1 MPACCRCNASGK
13 CRTCR
18 CIKSGKSCQG
28 CLPQRLGKCE
38 NSDTFIRSPQN
49 EETSS
54 SSSSSIRHSQIPCEL
69 VQCVEDTSSVI
80 TSDIYETTTDNLEAF
95 ERGNSCNSNHPIG
108 NLPGYPEFQEYP
120 DFIWGSVDGTTF
132 TNKINAAYDEAI
144 HWQTNIFKLP
154 FGKEGKAFVN
164 ELARLFRAYA
174 ESSSMEIIALKAAMT
189 LPILLLQKPHRT
201 SKVKEHNKCI
211 ERRLSLWLD
220 GDIEAL
226 LDEGRTIQRYLH
238 PQIKRSSDRQDAT
251 VFTRFMSEGKVRAA
265 LHMLSSQSNNGSL
278 ALDTLIDSVS
288 VKEIL
293 QKKHPPAQP
302 LDPTALISYEDP
314 IEEPHPVIFDK
325 ITGSLIRSISLR
337 TEGSAGPSKL
347 DAKCWRR
354 ICTSFHGASIEICN
368 SLAAIAKRL
377 CSSYV
382 NPSGLIAFTASR
394 LIALDKCPGVRPI
407 GVGEVIRR
415 IVGKA
420 ILSVIGYDIQEAAGA
435 IQLCAGQQAGCE
447 SAVHAMREILA
458 NPDTEGI
465 LLVDANNAFNNQNR
479 NAALLNIKSIC
490 PSLSKILINT
500 YRNSANLYVDGE
512 TIQSNEGTTQG
523 DPLAMAMYSVAIMP
537 LIKQLN
543 GVVKQIWYADDA
555 SAGGRITD
563 LRVWWNRLQEL
574 GPRYGYFVNSFKS
587 HLLVKDD
594 NLAIATNIFC
604 DTDIQVSTAGH
615 RYLGAPLGS
624 ESFIESY
631 ITSKVSE
638 WSAEI
643 YKLAELANT
652 QPQAAYGA
660 FTHGLIGRW
669 VFIMRTVP
677 NIGDL
682 LSPLE
687 HQTSLSTCPFR
698 ETSNK

>member
-13 CRTCR
+13 CRTCC

-38 NSDTFIRSPQN
+38 NSDTLIRSPQS

-80 TSDIYETTTDNLEAF
+80 TSDIYETTTDNLEVF
-95 ERGNSCNSNHPIG
+95 ERGNSCNSNHP
-108 NLPGYPEFQEYP
+108 NLPAYPDFQEYP
-120 DFIWGSVDGTTF
+120 DFVWGSVDGTTF

-144 HWQTNIFKLP
+144 HWQTNIFNLP

-189 LPILLLQKPHRT
+189 LPILLLQKPHRN
-201 SKVKEHNKCI
+201 SKVKDHNKSI
-211 ERRLSLWLD
+211 EHRLSLWLD

-238 PQIKRSSDRQDAT
+238 PQIKRSSDRQDAI

-265 LHMLSSQSNNGSL
+265 LQMLSSQSNNGSL

-314 IEEPHPVIFDK
+314 IEEPNPVIFDK
-325 ITGSLIRSISLR
+325 ITGSLIRSVSLR

-347 DAKCWRR
+347 DAKCWRC

-368 SLAAIAKRL
+368 TLAAIAKRL

-407 GVGEVIRR
+407 GVGEVIR

-420 ILSVIGYDIQEAAGA
+420 ILSVIGYDIQDAAGA
-435 IQLCAGQQAGCE
+435 IQLCAGCE
-447 SAVHAMREILA
+447 SAVHAIREIFA
-458 NPDTEGI
+458 NPDTEVI
-465 LLVDANNAFNNQNR
+465 LLVDANNAFNNLNR

-512 TIQSNEGTTQG
+512 TLQSNE
-523 DPLAMAMYSVAIMP
+523 
-537 LIKQLN
+537 
-543 GVVKQIWYADDA
+543 
-555 SAGGRITD
+555 
-563 LRVWWNRLQEL
+563 
-574 GPRYGYFVNSFKS
+574 
-587 HLLVKDD
+587 
-594 NLAIATNIFC
+594 
-604 DTDIQVSTAGH
+604 
-615 RYLGAPLGS
+615 
-624 ESFIESY
+624 
-631 ITSKVSE
+631 
-638 WSAEI
+638 
-643 YKLAELANT
+643 
-652 QPQAAYGA
+652 
-660 FTHGLIGRW
+660 
-669 VFIMRTVP
+669 
-677 NIGDL
+677 
-682 LSPLE
+682 
-687 HQTSLSTCPFR
+687 
-698 ETSNK
+698 